1 MVETPKDE
9 LSLRDI
15 VEVLRRHRVYLWA
28 LPLIL
33 ATVAL
38 IYGLL
43 IAEPTYASTAT
54 LSVAPA
60 QVQAQLEQ
68 RIQVQQA
75 TPITFEGLK
84 ALALSEETVGP
95 IWETLKKEGRLPTRW
110 QDRRGLRGVEW
121 MLRDLKVKD
130 ISPKQIVPNANQIP
144 PVVASFTVRAPDPN
158 LAAQVANRWVEAV
171 KAEVNR
177 IPLERLE
184 ASLKA
189 LEEQVTPAEKAYREA
204 QARWEAFN
212 KTTTLPQDR
221 AELDAKTQE
230 RVGLDTELAGLE
242 RDLAAVQGRIQAILA
257 EMRQQ
262 EAIVPIGTPPEQLA
276 IINRRLAEAQA
287 SLARELEQVRQSY
300 TQAAQVLEKFKG
312 REQIPVW
319 QAELSA
325 YTDAYASAQARL
337 IALQKDLAQKQAL
350 LQDAEARLAEYK
362 AQLPN
367 LSIENLVAGL
377 TVKEAEALVADRLK
391 EADSRLKAAEGAWAE
406 FQRKSQLE
414 VWKRQLGGYADR
426 VASIRQR
433 LESLATDRFRVE
445 ADLGE
450 ARRRFDQYKAELP
463 NLSIENLVA
472 GLTVK
477 EAEALV
483 ADRLK
488 EADSRLKAAE
498 GAWAEFQRKSQLEV
512 WKRQLGGYADRVASI
527 RQRLESLATDRF
539 RVEADLGE
547 ARRRFDQYKAE
558 LPNLSIENLVAG
570 LTVKE
575 AEALV
580 ADRLKE
586 ADSRLKA
593 AEGAWAEFQRK
604 SQLEVWKRQLGGY
617 ADRVASIRQRLES
630 LATDR
635 FRVEA
640 DLGEARRRFDQ
651 YKAELP
657 NLSIENLV
665 AGLTVKEAEALVA
678 GRLKEADSRLK
689 AAEGAW
695 TEFQR
700 KSQLEVWK
708 RQLGGYADRVASI
721 RQRLESLATERA
733 IKQTRLEE
741 AEKELAKEPRLIALE
756 REITADP
763 AVAAAIAQGGNL
775 RDLLGLKLKNQE
787 LNPTHLKLL
796 STALDLRAD
805 LAALDREE
813 KALKAEEAKLAP
825 LVQDLQQRI
834 ADEEATR
841 ARLLTELDTARDI
854 YNAVYRY
861 AESLKKV
868 ASRPDAALREVNPDV
883 LAYRDRIVDLEARL
897 VALKAEEEAL
907 KEEERKLA
915 PLVQDLQRR
924 IAEEEAT
931 QARLLTELD
940 TARDIYNAVY
950 RYAESLKKVASR
962 PDVVLREVNP
972 DVLAYRDRIVDLEA
986 RLVALKAE
994 EEALKEEEKK
1004 LAPLVQDLQRRIAD
1018 EEVLRAR
1025 LLTELDTARDI
1036 YNAVYR
1042 YAESLKKVAS
1052 RPDVVLREVNPD
1064 VLAYR
1069 DRIVD
1074 LEARLVAL
1082 KAEEEALKEE
1092 EKKLAP
1098 LVQDLQ
1104 RRIADEEVL
1113 RARLLTELDTARDI
1127 YNAVYRYAESLKK
1140 VASRPDVVLREV
1152 NPDVLAYRDRVVG
1165 LRAEIAGLKAEEEA
1179 LKRNLTELDGRIRD
1193 RKAKIAAQEREKEAV
1208 TLEYATKK
1216 AAYEAFRSRYDQI
1229 ASLTAQDLTFDSPNP
1244 EFQRLRSALI
1254 DAQAEE
1260 ARLSARR
1267 AALLARINQVEA
1279 RLGLLKDRVAKA
1291 QVEQDTVNQA
1301 LDLAKNAY
1309 LALAQKR
1316 TDLQIQIASNQEA
1329 WASILAPAYP
1339 IYEKVWPK
1347 RGLLLALAVALGLM
1361 LGVMAAFVAEALRP
1375 KEPAPQVS

>member
-1 MVETPKDE
+1 MVETPQDE

-28 LPLIL
+28 FPLIL
-33 ATVAL
+33 AALAL
-38 IYGLL
+38 IYGFL

-54 LSVAPA
+54 LSVAPV

-84 ALALSEETVGP
+84 ALALSEETVGEV
-95 IWETLKKEGRLPTRW
+95 WEALRKEGKLPTRW
-110 QDRRGLRGVEW
+110 QDRGSLRGIER
-121 MLRDLKVKD
+121 MMRDLKVKD
-130 ISPKQIVPNANQIP
+130 ISPKLQAVNPNQVPPI
-144 PVVASFTVRAPDPN
+144 VASLTVQAPDP
-158 LAAQVANRWVEAV
+158 QVAAKAANLWVEAV
-171 KAEVNR
+171 KRRVNA
-177 IPLERLE
+177 IPLARLE

-212 KTTTLPQDR
+212 KTTTLPQDK

-242 RDLAAVQGRIQAILA
+242 RDLAAVQGRIQATLA
-257 EMRQQ
+257 EMRRQ

-287 SLARELEQVRQSY
+287 SLARELERVRQSY

-325 YTDAYASAQARL
+325 YTEAYASAQARL

-450 ARRRFDQYKAELP
+450 ARRRFDQYKAQLPNLSIENLVAGLTVKEAEALVADRLKEADSRLKAAEGAWAEFQRKSQLEVWKQQLGGYADRVASIRQRLESLATDRFRVEADLGEARRRFDQYKAQLP

-527 RQRLESLATDRF
+527 RQRLESLAT
-539 RVEADLGE
+539 
-547 ARRRFDQYKAE
+547 
-558 LPNLSIENLVAG
+558 
-570 LTVKE
+570 
-575 AEALV
+575 
-580 ADRLKE
+580 
-586 ADSRLKA
+586 
-593 AEGAWAEFQRK
+593 
-604 SQLEVWKRQLGGY
+604 
-617 ADRVASIRQRLES
+617 
-630 LATDR
+630 
-635 FRVEA
+635 
-640 DLGEARRRFDQ
+640 
-651 YKAELP
+651 
-657 NLSIENLV
+657 
-665 AGLTVKEAEALVA
+665 
-678 GRLKEADSRLK
+678 
-689 AAEGAW
+689 
-695 TEFQR
+695 
-700 KSQLEVWK
+700 
-708 RQLGGYADRVASI
+708 
-721 RQRLESLATERA
+721 ERA

-741 AEKELAKEPRLIALE
+741 AEKELAKEPRLITLE

-813 KALKAEEAKLAP
+813 KALKEEEAKLAP
-825 LVQDLQQRI
+825 LVQDLQRRI
-834 ADEEATR
+834 ADEEALRARLLTELDTARDIYNAVYRYAESLKKVASRPDVVLREVSPDVLAYRDRIVDLEARLVALKAEEKALKEEEKKLAPLVQDLQRRIAEEEATRARLLTELDTARDIYNAVYRYAESLKKVASRPDVVLREVSPDVLAYRDRIVDLEARLVALKAEEKALKEEEKKLAPLVQDLQRRIAEEEATR

-868 ASRPDAALREVNPDV
+868 ASRPDAALREV
-883 LAYRDRIVDLEARL
+883 
-897 VALKAEEEAL
+897 
-907 KEEERKLA
+907 
-915 PLVQDLQRR
+915 
-924 IAEEEAT
+924 
-931 QARLLTELD
+931 
-940 TARDIYNAVY
+940 
-950 RYAESLKKVASR
+950 S
-962 PDVVLREVNP
+962 
-972 DVLAYRDRIVDLEA
+972 
-986 RLVALKAE
+986 
-994 EEALKEEEKK
+994 
-1004 LAPLVQDLQRRIAD
+1004 
-1018 EEVLRAR
+1018 
-1025 LLTELDTARDI
+1025 
-1036 YNAVYR
+1036 
-1042 YAESLKKVAS
+1042 
-1052 RPDVVLREVNPD
+1052 
-1064 VLAYR
+1064 
-1069 DRIVD
+1069 
-1074 LEARLVAL
+1074 
-1082 KAEEEALKEE
+1082 
-1092 EKKLAP
+1092 
-1098 LVQDLQ
+1098 
-1104 RRIADEEVL
+1104 
-1113 RARLLTELDTARDI
+1113 
-1127 YNAVYRYAESLKK
+1127 
-1140 VASRPDVVLREV
+1140 
-1152 NPDVLAYRDRVVG
+1152 PDVLAYRDRVVG
-1165 LRAEIAGLKAEEEA
+1165 LRAEIAGLKAEEGA

-1229 ASLTAQDLTFDSPNP
+1229 ASLTAQDLTFDNSNP

-1339 IYEKVWPK
+1339 VYEKVAPK

-1375 KEPAPQVS
+1375 KEPAPQVG

>member
-1 MVETPKDE
+1 MVETPQDE

-15 VEVLRRHRVYLWA
+15 VEVLKRHRVYLWA
-28 LPLIL
+28 FPLIL
-33 ATVAL
+33 AALAL
-38 IYGLL
+38 IYGFL

-54 LSVAPA
+54 LSVAPV

-84 ALALSEETVGP
+84 ALALSEETVGEV
-95 IWETLKKEGRLPTRW
+95 WEALRKEGKLPTRW
-110 QDRRGLRGVEW
+110 QDRGSLRGVER
-121 MLRDLKVKD
+121 MMRDLKVKD
-130 ISPKQIVPNANQIP
+130 ISPKLQAANPNQVPPI
-144 PVVASFTVRAPDPN
+144 VASLTVQAPDP
-158 LAAQVANRWVEAV
+158 QVAAKAANLWVEAV
-171 KAEVNR
+171 KRRVNA
-177 IPLERLE
+177 IPLARLE

-242 RDLAAVQGRIQAILA
+242 RDLAAVQGRIQATLA
-257 EMRQQ
+257 EMRRQ

-287 SLARELEQVRQSY
+287 SLAKELERVRQSY

-325 YTDAYASAQARL
+325 YTEAYASAQARL

-433 LESLATDRFRVE
+433 LESLAT
-445 ADLGE
+445 
-450 ARRRFDQYKAELP
+450 
-463 NLSIENLVA
+463 
-472 GLTVK
+472 
-477 EAEALV
+477 
-483 ADRLK
+483 
-488 EADSRLKAAE
+488 
-498 GAWAEFQRKSQLEV
+498 
-512 WKRQLGGYADRVASI
+512 
-527 RQRLESLATDRF
+527 
-539 RVEADLGE
+539 
-547 ARRRFDQYKAE
+547 
-558 LPNLSIENLVAG
+558 
-570 LTVKE
+570 
-575 AEALV
+575 
-580 ADRLKE
+580 
-586 ADSRLKA
+586 
-593 AEGAWAEFQRK
+593 
-604 SQLEVWKRQLGGY
+604 
-617 ADRVASIRQRLES
+617 
-630 LATDR
+630 
-635 FRVEA
+635 
-640 DLGEARRRFDQ
+640 
-651 YKAELP
+651 
-657 NLSIENLV
+657 
-665 AGLTVKEAEALVA
+665 
-678 GRLKEADSRLK
+678 
-689 AAEGAW
+689 
-695 TEFQR
+695 
-700 KSQLEVWK
+700 
-708 RQLGGYADRVASI
+708 
-721 RQRLESLATERA
+721 ERA

-741 AEKELAKEPRLIALE
+741 AEKELAKEPKLIALE

-763 AVAAAIAQGGNL
+763 AVVAAIAQGGNL

-813 KALKAEEAKLAP
+813 KALKEEEAKLAP
-825 LVQDLQQRI
+825 LVQDLQRRI
-834 ADEEATR
+834 AEEEATR

-868 ASRPDAALREVNPDV
+868 ASRPDAALREV
-883 LAYRDRIVDLEARL
+883 
-897 VALKAEEEAL
+897 
-907 KEEERKLA
+907 
-915 PLVQDLQRR
+915 
-924 IAEEEAT
+924 
-931 QARLLTELD
+931 
-940 TARDIYNAVY
+940 
-950 RYAESLKKVASR
+950 S
-962 PDVVLREVNP
+962 
-972 DVLAYRDRIVDLEA
+972 
-986 RLVALKAE
+986 
-994 EEALKEEEKK
+994 
-1004 LAPLVQDLQRRIAD
+1004 
-1018 EEVLRAR
+1018 
-1025 LLTELDTARDI
+1025 
-1036 YNAVYR
+1036 
-1042 YAESLKKVAS
+1042 
-1052 RPDVVLREVNPD
+1052 
-1064 VLAYR
+1064 
-1069 DRIVD
+1069 
-1074 LEARLVAL
+1074 
-1082 KAEEEALKEE
+1082 
-1092 EKKLAP
+1092 
-1098 LVQDLQ
+1098 
-1104 RRIADEEVL
+1104 
-1113 RARLLTELDTARDI
+1113 
-1127 YNAVYRYAESLKK
+1127 
-1140 VASRPDVVLREV
+1140 
-1152 NPDVLAYRDRVVG
+1152 PDVLAYRDRVVG
-1165 LRAEIAGLKAEEEA
+1165 LRAEIAGLKAEEGA
-1179 LKRNLTELDGRIRD
+1179 LKRSLTELDGRIRD

-1229 ASLTAQDLTFDSPNP
+1229 ASLTAQDLTFDNPNP

-1279 RLGLLKDRVAKA
+1279 RLAILKDRVAKA

-1301 LDLAKNAY
+1301 LELAKNAY

-1339 IYEKVWPK
+1339 VYEKVAPK

-1375 KEPAPQVS
+1375 KEPAPQVG

>member
-1 MVETPKDE
+1 MVETPQDE

-28 LPLIL
+28 FPLIL
-33 ATVAL
+33 AALAL
-38 IYGLL
+38 IYGFL

-54 LSVAPA
+54 LSVAPV

-84 ALALSEETVGP
+84 ALALSEETVGEV
-95 IWETLKKEGRLPTRW
+95 WEALRKEGKLPTRW
-110 QDRRGLRGVEW
+110 QDRGSLRGIER
-121 MLRDLKVKD
+121 MMRDLKVKD
-130 ISPKQIVPNANQIP
+130 ISPKLQAVNPNQVPPI
-144 PVVASFTVRAPDPN
+144 VASLTVQAPDP
-158 LAAQVANRWVEAV
+158 QVAAKAANLWVEAV
-171 KAEVNR
+171 KRRVNA
-177 IPLERLE
+177 IPLARLE

-242 RDLAAVQGRIQAILA
+242 RDLAAVQGRIQATLA
-257 EMRQQ
+257 EMRRQ

-287 SLARELEQVRQSY
+287 SLARELERVRQSY

-325 YTDAYASAQARL
+325 YTEAYASAQARL

-433 LESLATDRFRVE
+433 LESLAT
-445 ADLGE
+445 
-450 ARRRFDQYKAELP
+450 
-463 NLSIENLVA
+463 
-472 GLTVK
+472 
-477 EAEALV
+477 
-483 ADRLK
+483 
-488 EADSRLKAAE
+488 
-498 GAWAEFQRKSQLEV
+498 
-512 WKRQLGGYADRVASI
+512 
-527 RQRLESLATDRF
+527 
-539 RVEADLGE
+539 
-547 ARRRFDQYKAE
+547 
-558 LPNLSIENLVAG
+558 
-570 LTVKE
+570 
-575 AEALV
+575 
-580 ADRLKE
+580 
-586 ADSRLKA
+586 
-593 AEGAWAEFQRK
+593 
-604 SQLEVWKRQLGGY
+604 
-617 ADRVASIRQRLES
+617 
-630 LATDR
+630 
-635 FRVEA
+635 
-640 DLGEARRRFDQ
+640 
-651 YKAELP
+651 
-657 NLSIENLV
+657 
-665 AGLTVKEAEALVA
+665 
-678 GRLKEADSRLK
+678 
-689 AAEGAW
+689 
-695 TEFQR
+695 
-700 KSQLEVWK
+700 
-708 RQLGGYADRVASI
+708 
-721 RQRLESLATERA
+721 ERA

-741 AEKELAKEPRLIALE
+741 AEKELAKEPRLITLE

-813 KALKAEEAKLAP
+813 KALK
-825 LVQDLQQRI
+825 
-834 ADEEATR
+834 
-841 ARLLTELDTARDI
+841 
-854 YNAVYRY
+854 
-861 AESLKKV
+861 
-868 ASRPDAALREVNPDV
+868 
-883 LAYRDRIVDLEARL
+883 
-897 VALKAEEEAL
+897 EEEA
-907 KEEERKLA
+907 KLA

-931 QARLLTELD
+931 
-940 TARDIYNAVY
+940 
-950 RYAESLKKVASR
+950 
-962 PDVVLREVNP
+962 
-972 DVLAYRDRIVDLEA
+972 
-986 RLVALKAE
+986 
-994 EEALKEEEKK
+994 
-1004 LAPLVQDLQRRIAD
+1004 
-1018 EEVLRAR
+1018 RAR

-1052 RPDVVLREVNPD
+1052 RPDVVLREV
-1064 VLAYR
+1064 
-1069 DRIVD
+1069 
-1074 LEARLVAL
+1074 
-1082 KAEEEALKEE
+1082 
-1092 EKKLAP
+1092 
-1098 LVQDLQ
+1098 
-1104 RRIADEEVL
+1104 
-1113 RARLLTELDTARDI
+1113 
-1127 YNAVYRYAESLKK
+1127 S
-1140 VASRPDVVLREV
+1140 
-1152 NPDVLAYRDRVVG
+1152 PDVLAYRDRVVG

-1179 LKRNLTELDGRIRD
+1179 LKRSLTELDGRIRD

-1229 ASLTAQDLTFDSPNP
+1229 ASLTAQDLTFDNPNP
-1244 EFQRLRSALI
+1244 EFQRLRSVLI

-1339 IYEKVWPK
+1339 VYEKVAPK
-1347 RGLLLALAVALGLM
+1347 RGLLLALAVVLGLM

-1375 KEPAPQVS
+1375 KEPAPQVG

>member
-1 MVETPKDE
+1 MVETPQDE

-15 VEVLRRHRVYLWA
+15 VEVLKRHRVYLWA
-28 LPLIL
+28 FPLIL
-33 ATVAL
+33 AALAL
-38 IYGLL
+38 IYGFL

-54 LSVAPA
+54 LSVAPV

-84 ALALSEETVGP
+84 ALALSEETVGEV
-95 IWETLKKEGRLPTRW
+95 WEALRKEGKLPTRW
-110 QDRRGLRGVEW
+110 QDRGSLRGIER
-121 MLRDLKVKD
+121 MMRDLKVKD
-130 ISPKQIVPNANQIP
+130 ISPKLQAANPNQVPPI
-144 PVVASFTVRAPDPN
+144 VASLTVQAPDP
-158 LAAQVANRWVEAV
+158 QVAAKAANLWVEAV
-171 KAEVNR
+171 KRRVNA
-177 IPLERLE
+177 IPLARLE

-212 KTTTLPQDR
+212 KTTTLPQDK

-242 RDLAAVQGRIQAILA
+242 RDLAAVQGRIQATLA
-257 EMRQQ
+257 EMRRQ

-287 SLARELEQVRQSY
+287 SLAKELERVRQSY

-325 YTDAYASAQARL
+325 YTEGYASAQARL

-391 EADSRLKAAEGAWAE
+391 EADSRLKAAEGAW
-406 FQRKSQLE
+406 
-414 VWKRQLGGYADR
+414 V
-426 VASIRQR
+426 
-433 LESLATDRFRVE
+433 
-445 ADLGE
+445 
-450 ARRRFDQYKAELP
+450 
-463 NLSIENLVA
+463 
-472 GLTVK
+472 
-477 EAEALV
+477 
-483 ADRLK
+483 
-488 EADSRLKAAE
+488 
-498 GAWAEFQRKSQLEV
+498 
-512 WKRQLGGYADRVASI
+512 
-527 RQRLESLATDRF
+527 
-539 RVEADLGE
+539 
-547 ARRRFDQYKAE
+547 
-558 LPNLSIENLVAG
+558 
-570 LTVKE
+570 
-575 AEALV
+575 
-580 ADRLKE
+580 
-586 ADSRLKA
+586 
-593 AEGAWAEFQRK
+593 
-604 SQLEVWKRQLGGY
+604 
-617 ADRVASIRQRLES
+617 
-630 LATDR
+630 
-635 FRVEA
+635 
-640 DLGEARRRFDQ
+640 
-651 YKAELP
+651 
-657 NLSIENLV
+657 
-665 AGLTVKEAEALVA
+665 
-678 GRLKEADSRLK
+678 
-689 AAEGAW
+689 
-695 TEFQR
+695 EFQR

-741 AEKELAKEPRLIALE
+741 AEKELAKEPKLIALE

-763 AVAAAIAQGGNL
+763 AVVAAIAQGGNL

-813 KALKAEEAKLAP
+813 KALKEEEAKLAP
-825 LVQDLQQRI
+825 LVQDLQRRI
-834 ADEEATR
+834 AEEEALR

-868 ASRPDAALREVNPDV
+868 ASRPDAALREV
-883 LAYRDRIVDLEARL
+883 
-897 VALKAEEEAL
+897 
-907 KEEERKLA
+907 
-915 PLVQDLQRR
+915 
-924 IAEEEAT
+924 
-931 QARLLTELD
+931 
-940 TARDIYNAVY
+940 
-950 RYAESLKKVASR
+950 S
-962 PDVVLREVNP
+962 
-972 DVLAYRDRIVDLEA
+972 
-986 RLVALKAE
+986 
-994 EEALKEEEKK
+994 
-1004 LAPLVQDLQRRIAD
+1004 
-1018 EEVLRAR
+1018 
-1025 LLTELDTARDI
+1025 
-1036 YNAVYR
+1036 
-1042 YAESLKKVAS
+1042 
-1052 RPDVVLREVNPD
+1052 
-1064 VLAYR
+1064 
-1069 DRIVD
+1069 
-1074 LEARLVAL
+1074 
-1082 KAEEEALKEE
+1082 
-1092 EKKLAP
+1092 
-1098 LVQDLQ
+1098 
-1104 RRIADEEVL
+1104 
-1113 RARLLTELDTARDI
+1113 
-1127 YNAVYRYAESLKK
+1127 
-1140 VASRPDVVLREV
+1140 
-1152 NPDVLAYRDRVVG
+1152 PDVLAYRDRVVG
-1165 LRAEIAGLKAEEEA
+1165 LRAEIAGFKAEEGA
-1179 LKRNLTELDGRIRD
+1179 LKRSLTELDGRIRD

-1279 RLGLLKDRVAKA
+1279 RLAILKDRVAKA

-1301 LDLAKNAY
+1301 LELAKNAY

-1339 IYEKVWPK
+1339 VYEKVAPK

-1375 KEPAPQVS
+1375 KEPAPQVG

>member
-1 MVETPKDE
+1 MVETPQDE

-28 LPLIL
+28 FPLIL
-33 ATVAL
+33 AALAL
-38 IYGLL
+38 IYGFL

-54 LSVAPA
+54 LSVAPV

-84 ALALSEETVGP
+84 ALALSEETVGEV
-95 IWETLKKEGRLPTRW
+95 WEALRKEGRLPTRW
-110 QDRRGLRGVEW
+110 QDRGSLRGIER
-121 MLRDLKVKD
+121 MMRDLKVKD
-130 ISPKQIVPNANQIP
+130 ISPKLQAVNPNQVPPI
-144 PVVASFTVRAPDPN
+144 VASLTVQAPDP
-158 LAAQVANRWVEAV
+158 QVAAKAANLWVEAV
-171 KAEVNR
+171 KRRVNA
-177 IPLERLE
+177 IPLARLE

-242 RDLAAVQGRIQAILA
+242 RDLAAVQGRIQATLA
-257 EMRQQ
+257 EMRRQ

-287 SLARELEQVRQSY
+287 SLARELERVRQSY

-325 YTDAYASAQARL
+325 YTEAYASAQARL

-450 ARRRFDQYKAELP
+450 ARRRFDQYKAQLP

-547 ARRRFDQYKAE
+547 ARRRFDQYKAQ

-630 LATDR
+630 LAT
-635 FRVEA
+635 
-640 DLGEARRRFDQ
+640 
-651 YKAELP
+651 
-657 NLSIENLV
+657 
-665 AGLTVKEAEALVA
+665 
-678 GRLKEADSRLK
+678 
-689 AAEGAW
+689 
-695 TEFQR
+695 
-700 KSQLEVWK
+700 
-708 RQLGGYADRVASI
+708 
-721 RQRLESLATERA
+721 ERA

-763 AVAAAIAQGGNL
+763 VVVAAIAQGGNL

-813 KALKAEEAKLAP
+813 KALKEEEAKLAP
-825 LVQDLQQRI
+825 LVQDLQRRI
-834 ADEEATR
+834 AEEEATR
-841 ARLLTELDTARDI
+841 ARLLTEQDTARDI

-868 ASRPDAALREVNPDV
+868 ASRPDAALREVSPDV

-897 VALKAEEEAL
+897 VVLKAEEEAL
-907 KEEERKLA
+907 KEEEAKLA

-931 QARLLTELD
+931 RARLLTEQD

-962 PDVVLREVNP
+962 PDAALREVSP

-986 RLVALKAE
+986 RLVVLKAE
-994 EEALKEEEKK
+994 EEALKEEEAK
-1004 LAPLVQDLQRRIAD
+1004 LAPLVQDLQRRIA
-1018 EEVLRAR
+1018 EEEATRAR
-1025 LLTELDTARDI
+1025 LLTEQDTARDI

-1052 RPDVVLREVNPD
+1052 RPDAALREV
-1064 VLAYR
+1064 
-1069 DRIVD
+1069 
-1074 LEARLVAL
+1074 
-1082 KAEEEALKEE
+1082 
-1092 EKKLAP
+1092 
-1098 LVQDLQ
+1098 
-1104 RRIADEEVL
+1104 
-1113 RARLLTELDTARDI
+1113 
-1127 YNAVYRYAESLKK
+1127 S
-1140 VASRPDVVLREV
+1140 
-1152 NPDVLAYRDRVVG
+1152 PDVLAYRDRVVG
-1165 LRAEIAGLKAEEEA
+1165 LRAEIAGFRAEEGA

-1216 AAYEAFRSRYDQI
+1216 AAYEAFRSRYDLI

-1244 EFQRLRSALI
+1244 EFLRLRGALI

-1301 LDLAKNAY
+1301 LELAKNAY

-1339 IYEKVWPK
+1339 VYEKVAPK

-1375 KEPAPQVS
+1375 KEPAPQVG

>member
-28 LPLIL
+28 FPLIL
-33 ATVAL
+33 AALAL
-38 IYGLL
+38 IYGFL
-43 IAEPTYASTAT
+43 IAELNYASTAT
-54 LSVAPA
+54 LSVAPV

-110 QDRRGLRGVEW
+110 QDRRGLRGIEW
-121 MLRDLKVKD
+121 MLRDLRVKD

-242 RDLAAVQGRIQAILA
+242 RDLAAVQGRIQATLA
-257 EMRQQ
+257 EMRRQ

-287 SLARELEQVRQSY
+287 SLARELERVRQSY

-325 YTDAYASAQARL
+325 YTEAYASAQARL

-450 ARRRFDQYKAELP
+450 ARRRFDQYKAQLP

-527 RQRLESLATDRF
+527 RQRLESLAT
-539 RVEADLGE
+539 
-547 ARRRFDQYKAE
+547 
-558 LPNLSIENLVAG
+558 
-570 LTVKE
+570 
-575 AEALV
+575 
-580 ADRLKE
+580 
-586 ADSRLKA
+586 
-593 AEGAWAEFQRK
+593 
-604 SQLEVWKRQLGGY
+604 
-617 ADRVASIRQRLES
+617 
-630 LATDR
+630 
-635 FRVEA
+635 
-640 DLGEARRRFDQ
+640 
-651 YKAELP
+651 
-657 NLSIENLV
+657 
-665 AGLTVKEAEALVA
+665 
-678 GRLKEADSRLK
+678 
-689 AAEGAW
+689 
-695 TEFQR
+695 
-700 KSQLEVWK
+700 
-708 RQLGGYADRVASI
+708 
-721 RQRLESLATERA
+721 ERA

-741 AEKELAKEPRLIALE
+741 AEKELAKEPRLITLE

-825 LVQDLQQRI
+825 LVQDLQRRI
-834 ADEEATR
+834 ADEEALR

-868 ASRPDAALREVNPDV
+868 ASRPDVVLREVSPDV

-931 QARLLTELD
+931 
-940 TARDIYNAVY
+940 
-950 RYAESLKKVASR
+950 
-962 PDVVLREVNP
+962 
-972 DVLAYRDRIVDLEA
+972 
-986 RLVALKAE
+986 
-994 EEALKEEEKK
+994 
-1004 LAPLVQDLQRRIAD
+1004 
-1018 EEVLRAR
+1018 RAR

-1052 RPDVVLREVNPD
+1052 RPDVALREV
-1064 VLAYR
+1064 
-1069 DRIVD
+1069 
-1074 LEARLVAL
+1074 
-1082 KAEEEALKEE
+1082 
-1092 EKKLAP
+1092 
-1098 LVQDLQ
+1098 
-1104 RRIADEEVL
+1104 
-1113 RARLLTELDTARDI
+1113 
-1127 YNAVYRYAESLKK
+1127 S
-1140 VASRPDVVLREV
+1140 
-1152 NPDVLAYRDRVVG
+1152 PDVLAYRDRVVG
-1165 LRAEIAGLKAEEEA
+1165 LRAEIAGLKAEEGA

-1279 RLGLLKDRVAKA
+1279 RIALLKDRVAKA

-1347 RGLLLALAVALGLM
+1347 RGLLLALAVVLGLM

-1375 KEPAPQVS
+1375 KEPAPQVG

>member
-15 VEVLRRHRVYLWA
+15 VEVLKRHRVYLWA

-38 IYGLL
+38 IYGFL

-54 LSVAPA
+54 LSVAPV

-84 ALALSEETVGP
+84 ALALSEETVGEV
-95 IWETLKKEGRLPTRW
+95 WEALQKEGKLPTRW
-110 QDRRGLRGVEW
+110 QDRGSLRGIER
-121 MLRDLKVKD
+121 MMRDLKVKD
-130 ISPKQIVPNANQIP
+130 ISPKLQAVNPNQVPPI
-144 PVVASFTVRAPDPN
+144 VASLTVQAPDP
-158 LAAQVANRWVEAV
+158 QVAAKAANLWVEAV
-171 KAEVNR
+171 KRRVNA
-177 IPLERLE
+177 IPLARLE

-212 KTTTLPQDR
+212 KTTTLPQDK

-242 RDLAAVQGRIQAILA
+242 RDLAAVQGRIQATLA
-257 EMRQQ
+257 EMRRQ

-276 IINRRLAEAQA
+276 VINKRLQEAQA
-287 SLARELEQVRQSY
+287 SLKAETERAQQAFQ
-300 TQAAQVLEKFKG
+300 QAAQVLEKFKG

-325 YTDAYASAQARL
+325 YTEAYASAQARL

-433 LESLATDRFRVE
+433 LESLAT
-445 ADLGE
+445 
-450 ARRRFDQYKAELP
+450 
-463 NLSIENLVA
+463 
-472 GLTVK
+472 
-477 EAEALV
+477 
-483 ADRLK
+483 
-488 EADSRLKAAE
+488 
-498 GAWAEFQRKSQLEV
+498 
-512 WKRQLGGYADRVASI
+512 
-527 RQRLESLATDRF
+527 
-539 RVEADLGE
+539 
-547 ARRRFDQYKAE
+547 
-558 LPNLSIENLVAG
+558 
-570 LTVKE
+570 
-575 AEALV
+575 
-580 ADRLKE
+580 
-586 ADSRLKA
+586 
-593 AEGAWAEFQRK
+593 
-604 SQLEVWKRQLGGY
+604 
-617 ADRVASIRQRLES
+617 
-630 LATDR
+630 
-635 FRVEA
+635 
-640 DLGEARRRFDQ
+640 
-651 YKAELP
+651 
-657 NLSIENLV
+657 
-665 AGLTVKEAEALVA
+665 
-678 GRLKEADSRLK
+678 
-689 AAEGAW
+689 
-695 TEFQR
+695 
-700 KSQLEVWK
+700 
-708 RQLGGYADRVASI
+708 
-721 RQRLESLATERA
+721 ERA

-741 AEKELAKEPRLIALE
+741 AEKELAKEPRLITLE

-813 KALKAEEAKLAP
+813 KALKEEEAKLAP
-825 LVQDLQQRI
+825 LVQDLQR
-834 ADEEATR
+834 R
-841 ARLLTELDTARDI
+841 
-854 YNAVYRY
+854 V
-861 AESLKKV
+861 
-868 ASRPDAALREVNPDV
+868 
-883 LAYRDRIVDLEARL
+883 
-897 VALKAEEEAL
+897 AEEEA
-907 KEEERKLA
+907 
-915 PLVQDLQRR
+915 
-924 IAEEEAT
+924 
-931 QARLLTELD
+931 
-940 TARDIYNAVY
+940 
-950 RYAESLKKVASR
+950 
-962 PDVVLREVNP
+962 
-972 DVLAYRDRIVDLEA
+972 
-986 RLVALKAE
+986 
-994 EEALKEEEKK
+994 
-1004 LAPLVQDLQRRIAD
+1004 
-1018 EEVLRAR
+1018 LRAR

-1052 RPDVVLREVNPD
+1052 RPDVVLREV
-1064 VLAYR
+1064 
-1069 DRIVD
+1069 
-1074 LEARLVAL
+1074 
-1082 KAEEEALKEE
+1082 
-1092 EKKLAP
+1092 
-1098 LVQDLQ
+1098 
-1104 RRIADEEVL
+1104 
-1113 RARLLTELDTARDI
+1113 
-1127 YNAVYRYAESLKK
+1127 S
-1140 VASRPDVVLREV
+1140 
-1152 NPDVLAYRDRVVG
+1152 PDVLAYRDRVVG
-1165 LRAEIAGLKAEEEA
+1165 LRAEIAGLKAEEGA

-1229 ASLTAQDLTFDSPNP
+1229 ASLTAQDLTFDNPNP

-1339 IYEKVWPK
+1339 IYEKVAPK

-1375 KEPAPQVS
+1375 KEPAPQVG

>member
-1 MVETPKDE
+1 VRGGG
-9 LSLRDI
+9 S
-15 VEVLRRHRVYLWA
+15 
-28 LPLIL
+28 
-33 ATVAL
+33 
-38 IYGLL
+38 
-43 IAEPTYASTAT
+43 
-54 LSVAPA
+54 
-60 QVQAQLEQ
+60 
-68 RIQVQQA
+68 A
-75 TPITFEGLK
+75 TPP
-84 ALALSEETVGP
+84 A
-95 IWETLKKEGRLPTRW
+95 
-110 QDRRGLRGVEW
+110 
-121 MLRDLKVKD
+121 
-130 ISPKQIVPNANQIP
+130 
-144 PVVASFTVRAPDPN
+144 
-158 LAAQVANRWVEAV
+158 
-171 KAEVNR
+171 
-177 IPLERLE
+177 RLE

-212 KTTTLPQDR
+212 KTTTLPQDK

-242 RDLAAVQGRIQAILA
+242 RDLAAVQGRIQATLA
-257 EMRQQ
+257 EMRRQ

-287 SLARELEQVRQSY
+287 SLARELERVRQSY

-377 TVKEAEALVADRLK
+377 TVKEAETLVADRLK
-391 EADSRLKAAEGAWAE
+391 EADSRLKAAEGAWA
-406 FQRKSQLE
+406 
-414 VWKRQLGGYADR
+414 
-426 VASIRQR
+426 
-433 LESLATDRFRVE
+433 
-445 ADLGE
+445 
-450 ARRRFDQYKAELP
+450 
-463 NLSIENLVA
+463 
-472 GLTVK
+472 
-477 EAEALV
+477 
-483 ADRLK
+483 
-488 EADSRLKAAE
+488 
-498 GAWAEFQRKSQLEV
+498 
-512 WKRQLGGYADRVASI
+512 
-527 RQRLESLATDRF
+527 
-539 RVEADLGE
+539 
-547 ARRRFDQYKAE
+547 
-558 LPNLSIENLVAG
+558 
-570 LTVKE
+570 
-575 AEALV
+575 
-580 ADRLKE
+580 
-586 ADSRLKA
+586 
-593 AEGAWAEFQRK
+593 
-604 SQLEVWKRQLGGY
+604 
-617 ADRVASIRQRLES
+617 
-630 LATDR
+630 
-635 FRVEA
+635 
-640 DLGEARRRFDQ
+640 
-651 YKAELP
+651 
-657 NLSIENLV
+657 
-665 AGLTVKEAEALVA
+665 
-678 GRLKEADSRLK
+678 
-689 AAEGAW
+689 
-695 TEFQR
+695 EFQR

-741 AEKELAKEPRLIALE
+741 AEKELAKEPRLITLE

-805 LAALDREE
+805 LVALDREE
-813 KALKAEEAKLAP
+813 KALKEEEAKLAP
-825 LVQDLQQRI
+825 LVQDLQRRI
-834 ADEEATR
+834 ADEEALR
-841 ARLLTELDTARDI
+841 ARLLTDLDTARDI

-868 ASRPDAALREVNPDV
+868 ATRPDVVLREVSPDV

-924 IAEEEAT
+924 IADEEALR
-931 QARLLTELD
+931 ARLLTDLD

-950 RYAESLKKVASR
+950 RYAESLKKVATR
-962 PDVVLREVNP
+962 PDVVLREVSP

-994 EEALKEEEKK
+994 EEALKEEERK

-1018 EEVLRAR
+1018 EEALRAR
-1025 LLTELDTARDI
+1025 LLTDLDTARDI

-1042 YAESLKKVAS
+1042 YAESLKKVAT
-1052 RPDVVLREVNPD
+1052 RPDVVLREV
-1064 VLAYR
+1064 
-1069 DRIVD
+1069 
-1074 LEARLVAL
+1074 
-1082 KAEEEALKEE
+1082 
-1092 EKKLAP
+1092 
-1098 LVQDLQ
+1098 
-1104 RRIADEEVL
+1104 
-1113 RARLLTELDTARDI
+1113 
-1127 YNAVYRYAESLKK
+1127 S
-1140 VASRPDVVLREV
+1140 
-1152 NPDVLAYRDRVVG
+1152 PDVLAYRDRVVG
-1165 LRAEIAGLKAEEEA
+1165 LRAEIAGLKAEEGA

-1229 ASLTAQDLTFDSPNP
+1229 ASLTARDLIFDHPNP
-1244 EFQRLRSALI
+1244 EYQRLRGVLI

-1260 ARLSARR
+1260 ARLLARK
-1267 AALLARINQVEA
+1267 AALQARIAQVEA

-1309 LALAQKR
+1309 LALTQKR

-1329 WASILAPAYP
+1329 WASVLAPAYP
-1339 IYEKVWPK
+1339 VYEKVAPK
-1347 RGLLLALAVALGLM
+1347 RGLLLALALALGLM

-1375 KEPAPQVS
+1375 PRAEAAG

>member
-1 MVETPKDE
+1 MVETPQDE

-28 LPLIL
+28 FPLIL
-33 ATVAL
+33 AALAL
-38 IYGLL
+38 IYGFL

-54 LSVAPA
+54 LSVAPV

-130 ISPKQIVPNANQIP
+130 ISPKQMVPNANQIP

-177 IPLERLE
+177 IPLKRLE

-242 RDLAAVQGRIQAILA
+242 RDLAAVQGRIQATLA
-257 EMRQQ
+257 EMRRQ

-287 SLARELEQVRQSY
+287 SLARELERVRQSY

-325 YTDAYASAQARL
+325 YTEAYASAQARL

-350 LQDAEARLAEYK
+350 LQDAEARLAEYKAQLPNLSIENLVAGLTVKEAEALVADRLKEADSRLKAAEGAWAEFQRKSQLEVWKRYK

-450 ARRRFDQYKAELP
+450 ARRRFDQYKAQLP

-527 RQRLESLATDRF
+527 RQRLESLAT
-539 RVEADLGE
+539 
-547 ARRRFDQYKAE
+547 
-558 LPNLSIENLVAG
+558 
-570 LTVKE
+570 
-575 AEALV
+575 
-580 ADRLKE
+580 
-586 ADSRLKA
+586 
-593 AEGAWAEFQRK
+593 
-604 SQLEVWKRQLGGY
+604 
-617 ADRVASIRQRLES
+617 
-630 LATDR
+630 
-635 FRVEA
+635 
-640 DLGEARRRFDQ
+640 
-651 YKAELP
+651 
-657 NLSIENLV
+657 
-665 AGLTVKEAEALVA
+665 
-678 GRLKEADSRLK
+678 
-689 AAEGAW
+689 
-695 TEFQR
+695 
-700 KSQLEVWK
+700 
-708 RQLGGYADRVASI
+708 
-721 RQRLESLATERA
+721 ERA

-741 AEKELAKEPRLIALE
+741 AEKELAKEPRLITLE

-813 KALKAEEAKLAP
+813 KALKEEEAKLAP
-825 LVQDLQQRI
+825 LVQDLQRRI
-834 ADEEATR
+834 ADEEALRARLLTELDTARDIYNAVYLRADLGALDREEKALKEEEAKLAPLVQDLQRRIADEEALR

-868 ASRPDAALREVNPDV
+868 ASRPDAALREV
-883 LAYRDRIVDLEARL
+883 
-897 VALKAEEEAL
+897 
-907 KEEERKLA
+907 
-915 PLVQDLQRR
+915 
-924 IAEEEAT
+924 
-931 QARLLTELD
+931 
-940 TARDIYNAVY
+940 
-950 RYAESLKKVASR
+950 S
-962 PDVVLREVNP
+962 
-972 DVLAYRDRIVDLEA
+972 
-986 RLVALKAE
+986 
-994 EEALKEEEKK
+994 
-1004 LAPLVQDLQRRIAD
+1004 
-1018 EEVLRAR
+1018 
-1025 LLTELDTARDI
+1025 
-1036 YNAVYR
+1036 
-1042 YAESLKKVAS
+1042 
-1052 RPDVVLREVNPD
+1052 
-1064 VLAYR
+1064 
-1069 DRIVD
+1069 
-1074 LEARLVAL
+1074 
-1082 KAEEEALKEE
+1082 
-1092 EKKLAP
+1092 
-1098 LVQDLQ
+1098 
-1104 RRIADEEVL
+1104 
-1113 RARLLTELDTARDI
+1113 
-1127 YNAVYRYAESLKK
+1127 
-1140 VASRPDVVLREV
+1140 
-1152 NPDVLAYRDRVVG
+1152 PDVLAYRDRVVG
-1165 LRAEIAGLKAEEEA
+1165 LRAEIAGLKAEEGV

-1229 ASLTAQDLTFDSPNP
+1229 ASLTAQDLTFDNPNL

-1347 RGLLLALAVALGLM
+1347 RGLLLALAVVLGLM

-1375 KEPAPQVS
+1375 KEPVPQVG